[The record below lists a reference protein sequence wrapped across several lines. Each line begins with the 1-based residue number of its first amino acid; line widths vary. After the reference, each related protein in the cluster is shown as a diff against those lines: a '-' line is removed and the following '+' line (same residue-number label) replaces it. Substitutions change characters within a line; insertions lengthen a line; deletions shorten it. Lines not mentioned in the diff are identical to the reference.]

1 MSHKSH
7 RKEAPES
14 VKVAIVTISDTRT
27 MEDDLS
33 GRVIKEI
40 LTENGHQVVEY
51 DVIRDEVD
59 IIREKINHILSSDAD
74 VVITNGG
81 TGVSRRDVTV
91 EALQGLIEKELPG
104 FGELFRYLSYKQIGA
119 TAILS
124 RAFAGVSKEKAV
136 ICLPGSKNAVT
147 LGMNFIV
154 DELGHLIWEVR
165 K

>member
-1 MSHKSH
+1 MSHKRH
-7 RKEAPES
+7 KKNAPES
-14 VKVAIVTISDTRT
+14 VRVAVVTVSDTRT
-27 MEDDLS
+27 KEDDSS
-33 GRVIKEI
+33 GRIIKET
-40 LTENGHQVVEY
+40 LAENGHRVVEY
-51 DVIRDEVD
+51 DVIRDD
-59 IIREKINHILSSDAD
+59 ARMIREKIEHILSSDVD
-74 VVITNGG
+74 VIITNGG
-81 TGVSRRDVTV
+81 TGVSKRDVTV

-154 DELGHLIWEVR
+154 GELGHLVWEVR

>member
-1 MSHKSH
+1 MSHKRH
-7 RKEAPES
+7 KKNAPES
-14 VKVAIVTISDTRT
+14 VKAAVVTVSDTRT

-33 GRVIKEI
+33 GAIIKDI

-51 DVIRDEVD
+51 DVIRDDVG
-59 IIREKINHILSSDAD
+59 IIREKINRILSSDVD
-74 VVITNGG
+74 IIIMNGG
-81 TGVSRRDVTV
+81 TGVSKRDVTV
-91 EALQGLIEKELPG
+91 EALEGLIEKELPG
-104 FGELFRYLSYKQIGA
+104 FGELFRYLSYKEIGT

-124 RAFAGVSKEKAV
+124 RAFAGVSKEKAI

-154 DELGHLIWEVR
+154 GELGHLVWEVR